1 MGETYF
7 DKIYICWNA
16 LLVNRDSQQ
25 MRSAGLLRLMAIL
38 DFEATFYLAIIINM
52 AAVFVLFAIL
62 DMVAILNLVAMIDL

>member
-25 MRSAGLLRLMAIL
+25 MHAHNVELS
-38 DFEATFYLAIIINM
+38 T
-52 AAVFVLFAIL
+52 
-62 DMVAILNLVAMIDL
+62 